1 MKFEISVERA
11 RSLVNHEL
19 SHFQSAKISGDQHAA
34 WRSLEHIHILSQG
47 FGLMHLFS
55 HWWMLRYAWTLRDNR
70 EVVGQMMR
78 LALAPIGNLT
88 GRLPFGN
95 TGRANVNAFQP
106 MEILS
111 DLGAM
116 FTKL

>member
-1 MKFEISVERA
+1 MKVEISVERA
-11 RSLVNHEL
+11 RLLVNHQL
-19 SHFQSAKISGDQHAA
+19 RHFEAAKISGDQHAA

-47 FGLMHLFS
+47 FGLMHPYS
-55 HWWMLRYAWTLRDNR
+55 HWWMLRYAWTLRDKK
-70 EVVGQMMR
+70 EVVGQLMR

-106 MEILS
+106 MDIPS
-111 DLGAM
+111 DLGAKI
-116 FTKL
+116 TKL

>member
-1 MKFEISVERA
+1 MKVEISVERA

-19 SHFQSAKISGDQHAA
+19 RNFEAAKISGDQHAG

-47 FGLMHLFS
+47 FELMHLYS
-55 HWWMLRYAWTLRDNR
+55 HWRMLRYAWTLRDKK
-70 EVVGQMMR
+70 EVVGQLMR

-95 TGRANVNAFQP
+95 TGRSNVSAFQP
-106 MEILS
+106 MEIPS
-111 DLGAM
+111 DFRAKM
-116 FTKL
+116 TKL